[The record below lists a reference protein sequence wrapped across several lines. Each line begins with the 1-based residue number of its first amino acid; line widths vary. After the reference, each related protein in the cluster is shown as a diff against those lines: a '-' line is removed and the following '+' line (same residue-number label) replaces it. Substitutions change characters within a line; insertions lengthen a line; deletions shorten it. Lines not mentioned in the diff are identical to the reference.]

1 MCRGIALWAIFGLT
15 TGLGVA
21 ETALTYGEVSRYPI
35 TAAFQ
40 FAGGII
46 SGSDDFSIRLIY
58 LSVRAARLLLFKLA
72 RLSSLLNLVRLPD
85 CFSVQS
91 LSSEL
96 ESLRTA
102 STLAFTNSRL
112 SFLVRLLCDPNPSEE
127 PAREFADPL
136 HCGCS
141 ILILALFS
149 AAFRSDLLR
158 LDLLWPIKLR
168 CRGFLFSSSELL
180 WDASCCSLFV
190 VRRLKRLPSDH
201 LDFCFL
207 VLATGGS
214 ITVTTLRGAGW

>member
-1 MCRGIALWAIFGLT
+1 M
-15 TGLGVA
+15 
-21 ETALTYGEVSRYPI
+21 
-35 TAAFQ
+35 
-40 FAGGII
+40 
-46 SGSDDFSIRLIY
+46 Y
-58 LSVRAARLLLFKLA
+58 LSVLAARLFLLKLA

-112 SFLVRLLCDPNPSEE
+112 SFLVRLLCEPNPSEE
-127 PAREFADPL
+127 PARELADPL

-158 LDLLWPIKLR
+158 LDRLWPKKLR
-168 CRGFLFSSSELL
+168 CRGFFVASSSELL
-180 WDASCCSLFV
+180 WDASCCSLLV

-214 ITVTTLRGAGW
+214 ITVTTLRGAGWWLTVCKQKWKGF